1 MAKASEELQNRILCY
16 INSYTEQH
24 GFAPSYR
31 EIQAAVG
38 VGSTS
43 TIYNYV
49 KRLEAE
55 KLLDMRRGRPRT
67 VSASRSQKVE
77 MHGSDTRRLRV
88 ETSDGG
94 ALFMDCSLERT
105 GAEGVAVAFTG
116 VIDASCLKSAVSS
129 VVSCCVEDERST

>member
-1 MAKASEELQNRILCY
+1 MANEALKTRILRY
-16 INSYTEQH
+16 IGEYTKQH
-24 GFAPSYR
+24 GYAPSYR
-31 EIQAAVG
+31 EIQSAVG

-94 ALFMDCSLERT
+94 ALQP
-105 GAEGVAVAFTG
+105 
-116 VIDASCLKSAVSS
+116 
-129 VVSCCVEDERST
+129 